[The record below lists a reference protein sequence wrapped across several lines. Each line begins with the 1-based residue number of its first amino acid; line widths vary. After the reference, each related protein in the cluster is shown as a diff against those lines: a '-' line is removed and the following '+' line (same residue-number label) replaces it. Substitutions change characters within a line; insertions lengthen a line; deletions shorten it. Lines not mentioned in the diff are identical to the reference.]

1 MSDMTRRVFGGILCA
16 GIAMAV
22 ASNAG
27 AQSTADYRTRLAALA
42 TAWKGVHS
50 ERALTDSLQLRAVP
64 PDTLRSGALVLLTTP
79 RDSAFGRVTIEAAAA
94 ELTRV
99 FGPPADHLKTRP
111 FVLTRHG
118 GALGDSIAE
127 TAEVGPAGTRLA
139 VSSTFATRATVTE
152 VWKHR
157 GARYLAEDA
166 GPEFARWLRI
176 GLPIDSATAD
186 TWVDVR
192 IDLVT
197 SPAESAHHCFTGDFP
212 ACALALGLTGDDD
225 PAMRWYQSGERRS
238 LVVNHYYY
246 EWRQARSGQFSRCNN
261 LSDEGACDSLARLI
275 PPEAISPRLGADARQ
290 SVTRVALAIG
300 GRGAFARMLAAPRR
314 VEDQLRAASGVSTD
328 SLMRAWHAQVLA
340 VSPGTTTMN
349 VFTATTAI
357 FWAALCGGLALRSSR
372 WR

>member
-1 MSDMTRRVFGGILCA
+1 
-16 GIAMAV
+16 
-22 ASNAG
+22 
-27 AQSTADYRTRLAALA
+27 
-42 TAWKGVHS
+42 
-50 ERALTDSLQLRAVP
+50 
-64 PDTLRSGALVLLTTP
+64 LVLLTTP
-79 RDSAFGRVTIEAAAA
+79 ADSAFARGTIEAAGA
-94 ELTRV
+94 ELERV
-99 FGPPADHLKTRP
+99 FGPPADHLRTRP

-118 GALGDSIAE
+118 GTLGDSIAE
-127 TAEVGPAGTRLA
+127 IAEVGPAGKRLA
-139 VSSTFATRATVTE
+139 QSSTFATRATISAE
-152 VWKHR
+152 WKHR
-157 GARYLAEDA
+157 AARFLAEDV
-166 GPEFARWLRI
+166 GPEFARWIRG

-186 TWVDVR
+186 VWVDVR
-192 IDLVT
+192 VDLVT

-238 LVVNHYYY
+238 LVVNHFYFQG
-246 EWRQARSGQFSRCNN
+246 RQGRSGQLSRCSN
-261 LSDEGACDSLARLI
+261 LSDEAACDSMARLI

-349 VFTATTAI
+349 LFTAATAI
-357 FWAALCGGLALRSSR
+357 FWVAVCGGLALGSSR